1 MLYFLII
8 LKKRP
13 YETYKHTILALAK
26 RIGNEKAVRAVATA
40 NGANSISVM
49 IPCHRIIGSNGDLVG
64 YAGGLDV
71 KQKLLEIENNLFV

>member
-13 YETYKHTILALAK
+13 DETYKHTILALAK

-40 NGANSISVM
+40 NGANYDTLSSYYWLEWRLGWLCRWVGCEAKIF
-49 IPCHRIIGSNGDLVG
+49 GD
-64 YAGGLDV
+64 
-71 KQKLLEIENNLFV
+71 